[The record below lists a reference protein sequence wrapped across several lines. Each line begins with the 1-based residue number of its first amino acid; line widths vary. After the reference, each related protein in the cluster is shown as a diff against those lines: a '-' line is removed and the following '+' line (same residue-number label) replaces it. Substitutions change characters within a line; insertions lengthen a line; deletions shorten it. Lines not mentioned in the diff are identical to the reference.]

1 MYELTED
8 LKLRKIT
15 KYELDGVDERDDLL
29 VIPPSS
35 KAGPCG
41 NGCIFCYLLQN
52 PPDMIYKVPR
62 HDTLNDP
69 ELEMRIK
76 YARENYDLWI
86 RVTDTSGNVRFDEKR
101 IESLYKAGLDEI
113 QISVHTT
120 KKEVRVKLMRNRH
133 AGKLIDLLPLVAEN
147 FRVIADIILTP
158 GYNVWDIGEIIEDL
172 DRMGIHEVRLFPV
185 GVTKY
190 NKFNVRPLTK
200 EELIFVKEV
209 ALQKDKEL
217 DIKVVI
223 PPIFLALLGEF
234 TIGLKPF
241 DIEPTIPTYIFTGE
255 LAYPEMKRLF
265 PKIKV
270 VMVKN
275 EFFGG
280 NIGTAGLLTGRDV
293 LREVLKLPEVDIGLI
308 ILPELMF
315 YGDMTL
321 DGWKRNELFTKILV
335 EKGYIVE
342 TALEPQ
348 EIPKIIKNISL

>member
-8 LKLRKIT
+8 LRLRKIT
-15 KYELDGVDERDDLL
+15 KYELDGVDEREDLL

-41 NGCIFCYLLQN
+41 NGCVFCYLLQN
-52 PPDMIYKVPR
+52 PPEMIYKVPR

-69 ELEMRIK
+69 KLEDRIR
-76 YARENYDLWI
+76 YAREHYDLWI
-86 RVTDTSGNVRFDEKR
+86 RVTDTSGNVKFDIDR
-101 IESLYKAGLDEI
+101 IKSLYSAGLDEI

-120 KKEVRVKLMRNRH
+120 KKDVRARLMRNRH
-133 AGKLIDLLPLVAEN
+133 AGKLIDLLPIAAEH

-158 GYNVWDIGEIIEDL
+158 GYNVRDIGEIIEDL
-172 DRMGIHEVRLFPV
+172 DEMGVHEVRLFPV
-185 GVTKY
+185 GVTRY
-190 NKFNVRPLTK
+190 NKFGVRPLTR
-200 EELIFVKEV
+200 EELRYVKEV
-209 ALQKDKEL
+209 ALKKDREL

-223 PPIFLALLGEF
+223 PPIFEALLGEF
-234 TIGLKPF
+234 TTGLEPF
-241 DIEPTIPTYIFTGE
+241 DIEPDFPTYIFTGE
-255 LAYPEMKRLF
+255 LAYNEMKRLF
-265 PKIKV
+265 PKLNI

-280 NIGTAGLLTGRDV
+280 NIGTAGLLTGKDV
-293 LREVLKLPEVDIGLI
+293 LREVEKLPEVDFGLLL
-308 ILPELMF
+308 LPELMF

-321 DGWKRNELFTKILV
+321 DGWNRRELSTKILM

-348 EIPKIIKNISL
+348 EIPRIIEKVSL